1 MQKNNSDTSI
11 KDAILA
17 LSHQQAEEGRL
28 LKEQFNLVYE
38 SIKPINIIKNTF
50 KQAAASEELKE
61 NILNTSLGL
70 AVGYLS
76 KVLFEDVST
85 SPLKKLIGTA
95 LLFGITNIIAKNPET
110 VKAFGKRFLNI
121 IMNKSHHRLHG
132 ADN

>member
-1 MQKNNSDTSI
+1 MQKTNSDTSI
-11 KDAILA
+11 KDAILE

-28 LKEQFNLVYE
+28 LKEQFNLVFE
-38 SIKPINIIKNTF
+38 SIQPINIIKKTF
-50 KQAAASEELKE
+50 KEAAASEDLKE

-70 AVGYLS
+70 VVGYLS

-85 SPLKKLIGTA
+85 SPLKKLFGTA
-95 LLFGITNIIAKNPET
+95 ILFGITNIVAKNPET

-121 IMNKSHHRLHG
+121 IMNKSHHLLRG

>member
-28 LKEQFNLVYE
+28 LKEQFNLVFE
-38 SIKPINIIKNTF
+38 SIQPINILKKTF
-50 KQAAASEELKE
+50 KQAAASEDLKE

-70 AVGYLS
+70 VVGYLS

-85 SPLKKLIGTA
+85 SPLKKLFGTA
-95 LLFGITNIIAKNPET
+95 ILFGITNIVAKNPET

-121 IMNKSHHRLHG
+121 IMNKSQTLWHKQL
-132 ADN
+132 N